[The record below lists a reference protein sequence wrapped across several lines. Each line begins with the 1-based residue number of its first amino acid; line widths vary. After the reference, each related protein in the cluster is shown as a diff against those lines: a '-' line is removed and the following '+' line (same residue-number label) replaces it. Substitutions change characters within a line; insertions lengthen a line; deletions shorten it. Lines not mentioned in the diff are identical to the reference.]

1 VDTAAKSTI
10 MVVDDNVDFRKAL
23 SVRLRAN
30 GYEVVTAGDALS
42 ATAAIVKKE
51 PSLVILD
58 LGLPCGGGFV
68 VME

>member
-1 VDTAAKSTI
+1 MDTAAKSTI
-10 MVVDDNVDFRKAL
+10 LVVDDNADFRKAL

-42 ATAAIVKKE
+42 ATAAIVNKKTK
-51 PSLVILD
+51 PCDSR
-58 LGLPCGGGFV
+58 LGTPCGGGFV